1 MMTKKDDKL
10 KGYYLKPFYILK
22 IGDLVRVKDWDLNY
36 PGQLG
41 VIIKKSEYGVA
52 SDVMLST
59 GERRTLMNFVLERV
73 DEEDY

>member
-10 KGYYLKPFYILK
+10 KGHYLKPFYILK